1 MKHILL
7 FFTLLTYTARAQN
20 DSLSFK
26 GHIYNNVYNIYIK
39 FNLYDNNIEVPG
51 HELLGPLSGYLGKKN
66 NNFFWLITNGEAK
79 KNNKATLSFI
89 NDYGSEDFKAELIRK
104 NDSVYILKHIEGSPL
119 KVPNNGKWQKLPKIL
134 RSVTVTKRFLPICTE
149 NQRTR
154 FVLFMDFAVLE
165 KRLSSNS
172 LFWI

>member
-1 MKHILL
+1 MKHLLL
-7 FFTLLTYTARAQN
+7 FFTLLTYTASAKN

-89 NDYGSEDFKAELIRK
+89 NDFGSEDFKAELIKK
-104 NDSVYILKHIEGSPL
+104 NPMMANLIKQNSTMLGAEK
-119 KVPNNGKWQKLPKIL
+119 QKEVVEVIDKL
-134 RSVTVTKRFLPICTE
+134 
-149 NQRTR
+149 
-154 FVLFMDFAVLE
+154 
-165 KRLSSNS
+165 
-172 LFWI
+172 

>member
-7 FFTLLTYTARAQN
+7 FFSLLTYTASAQN

-89 NDYGSEDFKAELIRK
+89 NDYGSEDFKAELIKK

-119 KVPNNGKWQKLPKIL
+119 KVPNNGKWQKLPKTIEF
-134 RSVTVTKRFLPICTE
+134 KR
-149 NQRTR
+149 
-154 FVLFMDFAVLE
+154 
-165 KRLSSNS
+165 
-172 LFWI
+172 